1 MGGESGQVW
10 RTGGPDISSVHFLI
24 VRLVIGHSFLLPF
37 FFSFVKSVF
46 AETWKFPQ
54 TMKYLF
60 SSSRLHTD
68 VFFFWM
74 WLLKVVEMLR
84 MMLTIFNMSNS
95 AFEKAQGILIPWNG
109 ESCYWVWII
118 GKWNIYISL
127 FLKKYLS
134 DETSWLCWGHTGQI
148 FFSIIWYPQHNLSIR
163 VSYNQPHNGSPWH
176 DLLDLSHLWPCDLLG
191 LRPLIPLLYSPTWQ
205 INGSIWNK
213 WPQRG
218 RLSRR
223 FHTSLHA

>member
-1 MGGESGQVW
+1 M
-10 RTGGPDISSVHFLI
+10 FL
-24 VRLVIGHSFLLPF
+24 LKHESFLKQWNICL
-37 FFSFVKSVF
+37 VQVGYIL
-46 AETWKFPQ
+46 
-54 TMKYLF
+54 MF
-60 SSSRLHTD
+60 SSSGCGYWR
-68 VFFFWM
+68 W
-74 WLLKVVEMLR
+74 WKCWGWCLLFSIWAIPL
-84 MMLTIFNMSNS
+84 
-95 AFEKAQGILIPWNG
+95 FEKAQGILIPWNG